1 MKRAL
6 EDVYA
11 EMKYNHLPWNKR
23 IRMFLKRYRWRI
35 LFMGLF
41 VYMFNIW
48 GNAFG
53 FVTARFERSYRKYK
67 KRWITR
73 YNPSCITYT
82 TAIDTTW
89 QPKRLARQSTERL
102 SELFVKLDRELEHG
116 MSRQLIVETLKQVS
130 KTDVNMEDG
139 GHHGQAGGVVPEPV
153 WLLTVPEQVD
163 VLVLAQGLP
172 FVHRGDNLR

>member
-130 KTDVNMEDG
+130 KTFVNTEDG
-139 GHHGQAGGVVPEPV
+139 GYHGQAGGVVPEPV
-153 WLLTVPEQVD
+153 WLLTVP
-163 VLVLAQGLP
+163 
-172 FVHRGDNLR
+172 